1 MTDMNDRAVILEQ
14 VIALVN
20 EVHEGCCS
28 EPRSPITEQSNFVT
42 DLQLDSLACV
52 ELAMLVEEEM
62 HILLPD
68 EDMQGLSTVQLL
80 TDYVINH
87 INTSKIKEV

>member
-1 MTDMNDRAVILEQ
+1 MVDTTDRAVILEQ

-28 EPRSPITEQSNFVT
+28 EPRAPITEQSNFVT
-42 DLQLDSLACV
+42 DLQLDSLACI
-52 ELAMLVEEEM
+52 ELAMLVEEEL

-68 EDMQGLSTVQLL
+68 EDMVGLATVELL

-87 INTSKIKEV
+87 INTAKLKEV